1 LLLYKKN
8 YSKAPMSINNSKGTL
23 YIVATPIGNMEDI
36 TYRAVNILKS
46 VAMIFAEDTRT
57 FARIKKQFDIGAPSE
72 SYHEHNENAR
82 TKRIMELLEE
92 GKSIALVSDA
102 GTPLISDPG
111 FRVVRACKDAGYTV
125 SPVPGACAAIAALS
139 ASGMETDQ
147 FIFLGFLP
155 VKGGKKKKILEDS
168 LALNTTIVC
177 YESTHRIIKTITL
190 LNELVPDRNICCAR
204 EITKIYEDIYTAKP
218 QEVLQHLEH
227 ETSIK
232 GEFVLIIGKEPK
244 KIS

>member
-1 LLLYKKN
+1 LLPCKKIIQ
-8 YSKAPMSINNSKGTL
+8 KPLMSIRNSKGTL
-23 YIVATPIGNMEDI
+23 YIVATPIGNLEDI

-46 VAMIFAEDTRT
+46 VAIIFAEDTRT
-57 FARIKKQFDIGAPSE
+57 FSRIKKQFEINAPCE

-82 TKRIMELLEE
+82 TKRILELLEE
-92 GKSIALVSDA
+92 GKSLALVSDA

-125 SPVPGACAAIAALS
+125 SPVPGPCAAIAALS
-139 ASGMETDQ
+139 SSGMETDQ

-155 VKGGKKKKILEDS
+155 VKGGKKKKILEDHLS
-168 LALNTTIVC
+168 LNTTIVC

-190 LNELVPDRNICCAR
+190 LKELVPDRNICCAR
-204 EITKIYEDIYTAKP
+204 EITKIYEDIYTATP
-218 QEVLQHLEH
+218 EEVLRHLEH
-227 ETSIK
+227 ETSVK